1 MHKPR
6 IIFFDIDGTLIDME
20 KKRIT
25 ERTLDALCRL
35 QQNGILLAVA
45 TGRSPLIVPRFDGVE
60 FDVFLTYNGSTAT
73 TVAEIFLP
81 APSRRRMCRR

>member
-25 ERTLDALCRL
+25 ERTLDALRRL
-35 QQNGILLAVA
+35 QQNGILLAIA
-45 TGRSPLIVPRFDGVE
+45 TAWIGLSGKSR
-60 FDVFLTYNGSTAT
+60 T
-73 TVAEIFLP
+73 TH
-81 APSRRRMCRR
+81 SQNR